1 MSENELLELK
11 VQIDQA
17 KEKLSELKGRK
28 QILMDTLEKEWGCKT
43 VKQAERR
50 MNKVKQEKEA
60 LKEEE
65 EKGIKELEENYDF

>member
-1 MSENELLELK
+1 MTENELLELK
-11 VQIDQA
+11 VQVDQA

-28 QILMDTLEKEWGCKT
+28 QTLMDTLDKEWGCKT
-43 VKQAERR
+43 VKQAGRK

-65 EKGIKELEENYDF
+65 EKGIKELEENYEF